1 MKRNNANL
9 TNAGELP
16 MEGDEEMGCWGGKI
30 KTIKYIQQIPS
41 TQHSKVL
48 PYPFVFLMR
57 KCLSPLLI
65 SMDLYKYLYM

>member
-41 TQHSKVL
+41 TQHTHTQ
-48 PYPFVFLMR
+48 
-57 KCLSPLLI
+57 KCYHTPLSF
-65 SMDLYKYLYM
+65 S